1 LNNVRNNKYNGGI
14 ELTIVAGCVVQD
26 NNKILMIQE
35 GKDIVKEMWN
45 FPSGRLENNEKILDA
60 AIREVEEETG
70 YKISLSG
77 LLGVYNFLSVNNDH
91 VIMFCYV
98 GQVAGGNLKYDNNEI
113 INVKWL
119 SIDEIDELSDD
130 KLRTYTL
137 IRKIISDL
145 KNKPILPL
153 DIINDM
159 I

>member
-1 LNNVRNNKYNGGI
+1 M
-14 ELTIVAGCVVQD
+14 VQD
-26 NNKILMIQE
+26 DNRILMIQE
-35 GKDIVKEMWN
+35 GKNNVKGMWN
-45 FPSGRLENNEKILDA
+45 FPSGRLENKEKILDA

-70 YKISLSG
+70 YKISISG

-98 GQVAGGNLKYDNNEI
+98 GQVAGGSLKYDNNEI

-119 SIDEIDELSDD
+119 SIDEISDD
-130 KLRTYTL
+130 KMRTYTL

-145 KNKPILPL
+145 KNRTILPL